1 MFFAFVIIL
10 YCLLS
15 IPPAAQRL
23 TKDVFAGSRLQPP
36 LSPLPL
42 PSNLIL
48 TVCLFLCRHN
58 KTASVIK
65 EQHKQLQEL
74 EKKYAKRLNNLLK
87 IKGFVT
93 QSVLWKESN
102 I

>member
-1 MFFAFVIIL
+1 M
-10 YCLLS
+10 
-15 IPPAAQRL
+15 
-23 TKDVFAGSRLQPP
+23 
-36 LSPLPL
+36 
-42 PSNLIL
+42 
-48 TVCLFLCRHN
+48 
-58 KTASVIK
+58 IK

-87 IKGFVT
+87 IKGFVA